1 MITNFLY
8 LFTFYLLSQ
17 LVKIKTWE
25 LRPILELSPILE
37 LKPPSDV
44 EIFIKARAL
53 ITVNTVDYI
62 DGPSTVTS
70 ESYESITLT
79 ARPSD
84 MSHKSYFHQFL

>member
-1 MITNFLY
+1 MKALSKIIQLRQKTHN

-53 ITVNTVDYI
+53 ITVNTVMGFY
-62 DGPSTVTS
+62 
-70 ESYESITLT
+70 
-79 ARPSD
+79 
-84 MSHKSYFHQFL
+84 

>member
-53 ITVNTVDYI
+53 ITVNTVRQD
-62 DGPSTVTS
+62 V
-70 ESYESITLT
+70 
-79 ARPSD
+79 
-84 MSHKSYFHQFL
+84 

>member
-1 MITNFLY
+1 MCAKRLAEELNESFIEDYSTPTKNPEFWIVITNFLY

-53 ITVNTVDYI
+53 ITVNTVHR
-62 DGPSTVTS
+62 
-70 ESYESITLT
+70 
-79 ARPSD
+79 AA
-84 MSHKSYFHQFL
+84 

>member
-53 ITVNTVDYI
+53 ITVNTVLKM
-62 DGPSTVTS
+62 SQKRHTQNVS
-70 ESYESITLT
+70 ENVLLK
-79 ARPSD
+79 
-84 MSHKSYFHQFL
+84 MSHKMSQYIPFLDRSEP

>member
-1 MITNFLY
+1 MY

-53 ITVNTVDYI
+53 ITVNTVRQD
-62 DGPSTVTS
+62 V
-70 ESYESITLT
+70 
-79 ARPSD
+79 
-84 MSHKSYFHQFL
+84 

>member
-1 MITNFLY
+1 MSKDDLCKTNFLY

-53 ITVNTVDYI
+53 ITVNTVSRIVNLMKVCQTYNK
-62 DGPSTVTS
+62 GMPN
-70 ESYESITLT
+70 L
-79 ARPSD
+79 
-84 MSHKSYFHQFL
+84 